1 MAAQIMPTFAL
12 DKKNNNMKITEFEKR
27 FEGNTNL
34 LIAIESL
41 FLNRKVKRTKSM
53 VQIETSASNE
63 HLSLS
68 TLLNAEDEGN
78 ISVVYVLPSSFLSE
92 EKTKG
97 IRQGLIDRDL
107 LDTVVLIP
115 SGWLDNVSEDIVL
128 LYLNNN
134 NRQKGVVKL
143 IDITYD
149 SGSDIAPNGWSVA
162 NLIFYD
168 AFPDCNNLLGGIDEE
183 QMDLL
188 QDYFNEFVYVAGHY
202 EIKETGCSL
211 NPAHYI
217 KRVPHYNGH
226 YLCELWD
233 TVDKTV
239 SNAKGI
245 ILHEYDLK
253 DSASHYE
260 IEVSLIESSEG
271 NGAYYVLNGQYI
283 LVAKTGKLRPTY
295 INTKGYTVYA
305 PCKEI
310 IAITVDND
318 KWLYDYAI
326 CELRKPYV
334 EWQRNKWQRGLVSF
348 IRIYIPD
355 STDGKTSI
363 ELQRESF
370 VQSKF
375 HDVCEYCKHPDLL
388 NLMAKLGIEDIK
400 NDSSVPHT
408 IRNVMENYV
417 LPLLCKNG
425 VRPPKDRNGN
435 VPNLKTN
442 ISGYSLA
449 LSQKED
455 TPEYIKRCFHTF
467 SELLQEGSHDN
478 DDTETQKAIRE
489 GLCPYL
495 TTSLV
500 YDLINII
507 MWCKQ
512 FENKTR

>member
-1 MAAQIMPTFAL
+1 MPTFAL

-27 FEGNTNL
+27 FEGNKNL

-168 AFPDCNNLLGGIDEE
+168 AFPDCNNLLGGIDED

-271 NGAYYVLNGQYI
+271 NSDYYVLNGQYI

-478 DDTETQKAIRE
+478 YDTETQKAIRE

-500 YDLINII
+500 YDLFNVIV
-507 MWCKQ
+507 WCKQ

>member
-1 MAAQIMPTFAL
+1 
-12 DKKNNNMKITEFEKR
+12 MKITEFEKR
-27 FEGNTNL
+27 FERNTNL

-53 VQIETSASNE
+53 VQIETFASNE
-63 HLSLS
+63 HISLS

-78 ISVVYVLPSSFLSE
+78 ISVVYVLPCSFLSE

-97 IRQGLIDRDL
+97 IRQGLIEKDL
-107 LDTVVLIP
+107 LDTIVLIP
-115 SGWLDNVSEDIVL
+115 SNWLDNVSEDFAL

-134 NRQKGVVKL
+134 NRQKGVVKF

-168 AFPDCNNLLGGIDEE
+168 AFPDNKNLRGEIDEE
-183 QMDLL
+183 QQDLL
-188 QDYFNEFVYVAGHY
+188 VDYFDEYNCVVGHHK
-202 EIKETGCSL
+202 IKTTGYSL
-211 NPAHYI
+211 EPARYI
-217 KRVPHYNGH
+217 KRLPFFNGYH
-226 YLCELWD
+226 LYELWN
-233 TVDKTV
+233 TVDKKV
-239 SNAKGI
+239 RNAKGKI
-245 ILHEYDLK
+245 IHDYDLK

-260 IEVSLIESSEG
+260 IDVLSTESQEG
-271 NGAYYVLNGQYI
+271 YDNYYVLNGKFI
-283 LVAKTGKLRPTY
+283 LVAQKGKLRPTL
-295 INTKGYTVYA
+295 IDTKGYTIYV

-310 IAITVDND
+310 SAIVND
-318 KWLYDYAI
+318 DDELLDDYVI

-334 EWQRNKWQRGLVSF
+334 EWQLDKWKSEQTSYL
-348 IRIYIPD
+348 RIHVPD
-355 STDGKTSI
+355 NTNDKSSV
-363 ELQRESF
+363 EMQRESF

-388 NLMAKLGIEDIK
+388 YLMVMLGKEEIK
-400 NDSSVPHT
+400 NDSSVPNK

-417 LPLLCKNG
+417 LPLLYKNG
-425 VRPPKDRNGN
+425 IKPKEDKKCYTPN
-435 VPNLKTN
+435 VKTN
-442 ISGYSLA
+442 ISGYSKALPEGTPRNIEGSFYTISFLA
-449 LSQKED
+449 
-455 TPEYIKRCFHTF
+455 P
-467 SELLQEGSHDN
+467 EGSHDYE
-478 DDTETQKAIRE
+478 DTKIQKTIRE

>member
-1 MAAQIMPTFAL
+1 
-12 DKKNNNMKITEFEKR
+12 MKITEFEKR

-53 VQIETSASNE
+53 VQIETFASNE
-63 HLSLS
+63 HISLS
-68 TLLNAEDEGN
+68 TLLNAKDEGN
-78 ISVVYVLPSSFLSE
+78 ISVVYVLPCSFLSE

-97 IRQGLIDRDL
+97 IRQGLIEKDL
-107 LDTVVLIP
+107 LDTIVLIP
-115 SGWLDNVSEDIVL
+115 SNWLDNVSEDFAL

-134 NRQKGVVKL
+134 NRQKGVVKF

-168 AFPDCNNLLGGIDEE
+168 AFPDNKNLRGEIDEE
-183 QMDLL
+183 QQDLL
-188 QDYFNEFVYVAGHY
+188 VDYFDEYNCVVGHHK
-202 EIKETGCSL
+202 IKTTGYSL
-211 NPAHYI
+211 EPARYI
-217 KRVPHYNGH
+217 KRLPFFNGYH
-226 YLCELWD
+226 LYELWN
-233 TVDKTV
+233 TVDKKV
-239 SNAKGI
+239 RNAKGKI
-245 ILHEYDLK
+245 IHDYDLK

-260 IEVSLIESSEG
+260 IDVLSIESQEG
-271 NGAYYVLNGQYI
+271 YDNYYVLNGKFI
-283 LVAKTGKLRPTY
+283 LVAQKGKLRPTL
-295 INTKGYTVYA
+295 IDTKGYTIYV

-310 IAITVDND
+310 SAIVND
-318 KWLYDYAI
+318 DDELLDDYVI

-334 EWQRNKWQRGLVSF
+334 EWQLDKWKSEQTSYL
-348 IRIYIPD
+348 RIYVPD
-355 STDGKTSI
+355 NTNDKSSV
-363 ELQRESF
+363 EMQRESF

-388 NLMAKLGIEDIK
+388 YLMVMLGKEEIK
-400 NDSSVPHT
+400 NDSSVPNK

-417 LPLLCKNG
+417 LPLLYKNG
-425 VRPPKDRNGN
+425 IKPKEDKKCYSPN
-435 VPNLKTN
+435 VKTN
-442 ISGYSLA
+442 ISGYSKALPEGTPRNIEGSFYTISFLA
-449 LSQKED
+449 
-455 TPEYIKRCFHTF
+455 P
-467 SELLQEGSHDN
+467 EGSHDYE
-478 DDTETQKAIRE
+478 DTKIQKTIRE

>member
-1 MAAQIMPTFAL
+1 
-12 DKKNNNMKITEFEKR
+12 MKITEFEKR
-27 FEGNTNL
+27 FERNTNL

-53 VQIETSASNE
+53 VQIETFASNE
-63 HLSLS
+63 HISLS

-78 ISVVYVLPSSFLSE
+78 ISVVYVLPCSFLSE

-97 IRQGLIDRDL
+97 IRQGLIEKDL
-107 LDTVVLIP
+107 LDTIVLIP
-115 SGWLDNVSEDIVL
+115 SNWLDNVSEDFAL

-134 NRQKGVVKL
+134 NRQKGVVKF

-168 AFPDCNNLLGGIDEE
+168 AFPDNKNLRGEIDEE
-183 QMDLL
+183 QQDLL
-188 QDYFNEFVYVAGHY
+188 VDYFDEYNCVVGHHK
-202 EIKETGCSL
+202 IKTTGYSL
-211 NPAHYI
+211 EPARYI
-217 KRVPHYNGH
+217 KRLPFFNGYH
-226 YLCELWD
+226 LYELWN
-233 TVDKTV
+233 TVDKKV
-239 SNAKGI
+239 RNAKGKI
-245 ILHEYDLK
+245 IHDYDLK

-260 IEVSLIESSEG
+260 IDVLSIESQEG
-271 NGAYYVLNGQYI
+271 YDNYYVLNGKFI
-283 LVAKTGKLRPTY
+283 LVAQKGKLRPTL
-295 INTKGYTVYA
+295 IDTKGYTIYV

-310 IAITVDND
+310 SAIVND
-318 KWLYDYAI
+318 DDELLDDYVI

-334 EWQRNKWQRGLVSF
+334 EWQLDKWKSEQTSYL
-348 IRIYIPD
+348 RIHVPD
-355 STDGKTSI
+355 NTNDKSSV
-363 ELQRESF
+363 EMQRESF

-388 NLMAKLGIEDIK
+388 YLMVMLGKEEIK
-400 NDSSVPHT
+400 NDSSVPNK

-417 LPLLCKNG
+417 LPLLYKNG
-425 VRPPKDRNGN
+425 IKPKEDKKCYTPN
-435 VPNLKTN
+435 VKTN
-442 ISGYSLA
+442 ISGYSKALPEGTPRNIEGSFYTISFLA
-449 LSQKED
+449 
-455 TPEYIKRCFHTF
+455 P
-467 SELLQEGSHDN
+467 EGSHDYE
-478 DDTETQKAIRE
+478 DTKIQKTIRE

>member
-1 MAAQIMPTFAL
+1 
-12 DKKNNNMKITEFEKR
+12 MKLTEFEKR
-27 FEGNTNL
+27 FKGNANL

-53 VQIETSASNE
+53 VQIEMSASNE
-63 HLSLS
+63 YLSLS
-68 TLLNAEDEGN
+68 NLLNSEDIGN
-78 ISVVYVLPSSFLSE
+78 ISVVYVLPCSFLSE

-97 IRQGLIDRDL
+97 IRQGIIDKDL
-107 LDTVVLIP
+107 LDTIVLIP
-115 SGWLDNVSEDIVL
+115 SCWLDNVNEDIAL

-134 NRQKGVVKL
+134 NRQKGVVKF

-149 SGSDIAPNGWSVA
+149 SGSDIAPNGWGVA

-168 AFPDCNNLLGGIDEE
+168 AFPDCDNLLDGTDEE

-211 NPAHYI
+211 NPVHYI
-217 KRVPHYNGH
+217 KRIPHYNGH

-253 DSASHYE
+253 DSASHHE

-271 NGAYYVLNGQYI
+271 NGDYYVLYGQYI

-295 INTKGYTVYA
+295 INTKGYTFYA
-305 PCKEI
+305 HCEEI
-310 IAITVDND
+310 IAITVDNK

-334 EWQRNKWQRGLVSF
+334 EWQRDKWQRGLVSF
-348 IRIYIPD
+348 LRIYIPD

-375 HDVCEYCKHPDLL
+375 YDVCESCKHPDLL
-388 NLMAKLGIEDIK
+388 YLMAMLGKEEIK
-400 NDSSVPHT
+400 NDSSVPNK

-417 LPLLCKNG
+417 LPLLYKNAIK
-425 VRPPKDRNGN
+425 PKEDKNGN
-435 VPNLKTN
+435 VPNEKTN
-442 ISGYSLA
+442 ISAYSKA
-449 LSQKED
+449 LSISEE
-455 TPEYIKRCFHTF
+455 TPTHIKTSFYAISF
-467 SELLQEGSHDN
+467 LAPEGSHDN
-478 DDTETQKAIRE
+478 EDSKIQKNIRK

-507 MWCKQ
+507 VWCKQ

>member
-1 MAAQIMPTFAL
+1 
-12 DKKNNNMKITEFEKR
+12 MKITEFEKR
-27 FEGNTNL
+27 FERNTNL

-53 VQIETSASNE
+53 VQIETFASNE
-63 HLSLS
+63 HISLS

-78 ISVVYVLPSSFLSE
+78 ISVVYVLPCSFLSE

-97 IRQGLIDRDL
+97 IRQGLIEKDL
-107 LDTVVLIP
+107 LDTIVLIP
-115 SGWLDNVSEDIVL
+115 SNWLDNVSEDFAL

-134 NRQKGVVKL
+134 NRQKGVVKF

-168 AFPDCNNLLGGIDEE
+168 AFPDNKNLRGEIDEE
-183 QMDLL
+183 QQDLL
-188 QDYFNEFVYVAGHY
+188 VDYFDEYNCVVGHHK
-202 EIKETGCSL
+202 IKTTGYSL
-211 NPAHYI
+211 EPARYI
-217 KRVPHYNGH
+217 KRLPFFNGYH
-226 YLCELWD
+226 LYELWN
-233 TVDKTV
+233 TVDKKV
-239 SNAKGI
+239 RNAKGKI
-245 ILHEYDLK
+245 IHDYDLK

-260 IEVSLIESSEG
+260 IDVLSIESQEG
-271 NGAYYVLNGQYI
+271 YDNYYVLNGKFI
-283 LVAKTGKLRPTY
+283 LVAQKGKLRPTL
-295 INTKGYTVYA
+295 IDTKGYTIYV

-310 IAITVDND
+310 SAIVND
-318 KWLYDYAI
+318 DDELLDDYVI

-334 EWQRNKWQRGLVSF
+334 EWQLDKWKSEQTSYL
-348 IRIYIPD
+348 RIHVPD
-355 STDGKTSI
+355 NTNDKSSV
-363 ELQRESF
+363 EMQRESF

-388 NLMAKLGIEDIK
+388 YLMVMLGKEEIK
-400 NDSSVPHT
+400 NDSSVPNK

-417 LPLLCKNG
+417 LPLLYKNG
-425 VRPPKDRNGN
+425 IKPKEDKKCYTPN
-435 VPNLKTN
+435 VKTN
-442 ISGYSLA
+442 ISGYSKALPEGTPRNIEGSFYTISFLA
-449 LSQKED
+449 
-455 TPEYIKRCFHTF
+455 P
-467 SELLQEGSHDN
+467 EGSHDYE
-478 DDTETQKAIRE
+478 DTKIQNTIRE

>member
-1 MAAQIMPTFAL
+1 
-12 DKKNNNMKITEFEKR
+12 MKITEFEKR

-53 VQIETSASNE
+53 VQIETFASNE
-63 HLSLS
+63 HISLS

-78 ISVVYVLPSSFLSE
+78 ISVVYVLPCSFLSE

-97 IRQGLIDRDL
+97 IRQGLIEKDL
-107 LDTVVLIP
+107 LDTIVLIP
-115 SGWLDNVSEDIVL
+115 SNWLDNVSEDFAL

-134 NRQKGVVKL
+134 NRQKGVVKF

-168 AFPDCNNLLGGIDEE
+168 AFPDNKNLRGEIDEE
-183 QMDLL
+183 QQDLL
-188 QDYFNEFVYVAGHY
+188 VDYFDEYNCVVGHHK
-202 EIKETGCSL
+202 IKTTGYSL
-211 NPAHYI
+211 EPARYI
-217 KRVPHYNGH
+217 KRLPFFNGYH
-226 YLCELWD
+226 LYELWN
-233 TVDKTV
+233 TVDKKV
-239 SNAKGI
+239 RNAKGKI
-245 ILHEYDLK
+245 IHDYDLK

-260 IEVSLIESSEG
+260 IDVLSIESQEG
-271 NGAYYVLNGQYI
+271 YDNYYVLNGKFI
-283 LVAKTGKLRPTY
+283 LVAQKGKLRPTL
-295 INTKGYTVYA
+295 IDTKGYTIYV

-310 IAITVDND
+310 SAIVND
-318 KWLYDYAI
+318 DDELLDDYVI

-334 EWQRNKWQRGLVSF
+334 EWQLDKWKSEQTSYL
-348 IRIYIPD
+348 RIHVPD
-355 STDGKTSI
+355 NTNDKSSV
-363 ELQRESF
+363 EMQRESF
-370 VQSKF
+370 VQNKF

-388 NLMAKLGIEDIK
+388 YLMVMLGKEEIK
-400 NDSSVPHT
+400 NDSSVPNK

-417 LPLLCKNG
+417 LPLLYKNG
-425 VRPPKDRNGN
+425 IKPKEDKKCYAPN
-435 VPNLKTN
+435 VKTN
-442 ISGYSLA
+442 ISGYSKALPEGTPRNIEGSFYTISFLA
-449 LSQKED
+449 
-455 TPEYIKRCFHTF
+455 P
-467 SELLQEGSHDN
+467 EGSHDYE
-478 DDTETQKAIRE
+478 DTKIQKTIRE

>member
-1 MAAQIMPTFAL
+1 
-12 DKKNNNMKITEFEKR
+12 MKITEFEKR
-27 FEGNTNL
+27 FERNTNL

-53 VQIETSASNE
+53 VQIETFASNE
-63 HLSLS
+63 HISLS

-78 ISVVYVLPSSFLSE
+78 ISVVYVLPCSFLSE

-97 IRQGLIDRDL
+97 IRQGLIEKDL
-107 LDTVVLIP
+107 LDTIVLIP
-115 SGWLDNVSEDIVL
+115 SNWLDNVSEDFAL

-134 NRQKGVVKL
+134 NRQKGVVKF

-168 AFPDCNNLLGGIDEE
+168 AFPDNKNLRGEIDEE
-183 QMDLL
+183 QQDLL
-188 QDYFNEFVYVAGHY
+188 VDYFDEYNCVVGHHK
-202 EIKETGCSL
+202 IKTTGYSL
-211 NPAHYI
+211 EPARYI
-217 KRVPHYNGH
+217 KRLPFFNGYH
-226 YLCELWD
+226 LYELWN
-233 TVDKTV
+233 TVDKKV
-239 SNAKGI
+239 RNAKGKI
-245 ILHEYDLK
+245 IHDYDLK

-260 IEVSLIESSEG
+260 IDVLSIESQEG
-271 NGAYYVLNGQYI
+271 YDNYYVLNGKFI
-283 LVAKTGKLRPTY
+283 LVAQKGKLRPTL
-295 INTKGYTVYA
+295 IDTKGYTIYV

-310 IAITVDND
+310 SAIVND
-318 KWLYDYAI
+318 DDELLDDYVI

-334 EWQRNKWQRGLVSF
+334 EWQLDKWKSEQTSYL
-348 IRIYIPD
+348 RIHVPD
-355 STDGKTSI
+355 NTNDKSSV
-363 ELQRESF
+363 EMQRESF

-388 NLMAKLGIEDIK
+388 YLLAMLGKEEIK
-400 NDSSVPHT
+400 NDSSVPNK

-417 LPLLCKNG
+417 LPLLYKNG
-425 VRPPKDRNGN
+425 IKPKEDKKCYTPN
-435 VPNLKTN
+435 VKTN
-442 ISGYSLA
+442 ISGYSKALPEGTPRNIEGSFYTISFLA
-449 LSQKED
+449 
-455 TPEYIKRCFHTF
+455 P
-467 SELLQEGSHDN
+467 EGSHDYE
-478 DDTETQKAIRE
+478 DTKIQKTIRE